1 MTAVVS
7 FGNLDVI
14 LFETPCKT
22 GDPQLFRHFGI
33 EPSLYDLV
41 VVKAN
46 TSFRVPYSKISDL
59 IYVSDTPGAGASNM
73 RQFKW
78 KNLPKGMYPLDLPED
93 YKLPEA
99 KIW

>member
-1 MTAVVS
+1 M
-7 FGNLDVI
+7 
-14 LFETPCKT
+14 
-22 GDPQLFRHFGI
+22 
-33 EPSLYDLV
+33 EPADYDLV

-46 TSFRVPYSKISDL
+46 TSFRAHYAAIAGP